1 MKHLFTRKRPLANK
15 LVLQANILIGTGI
28 IGILLSLGIAASRP
42 EGQFPWNMAGGYGTM
57 DSPYMI
63 ETCEQLQRMGDAPA
77 SHYALA
83 ADIDCTISKSWN
95 DGAGFFPVGTYGYGF
110 GGTLDGRNHTIYNLY
125 IARPAT
131 DYIGLFGKLDHGS
144 VVRRL
149 EVYTTILGRQYVG
162 GIVGWTIGGRI
173 EHVRVNGTVQGFN
186 GVGGIAG
193 VHQSSIDDA
202 VVAAQII
209 GTKQWVGGIVGWNYT
224 DAELSH
230 AYMLGDVSGYSHVG
244 GIAGVSHAASITE
257 SFVGGHVTGSRLAG
271 GLIGHAIG
279 SIGTNQTIRH
289 TRFSGTLHGAA
300 KPEIGKETQE

>member
-209 GTKQWVGGIVGWNYT
+209 GTKQWVGGI
-224 DAELSH
+224 
-230 AYMLGDVSGYSHVG
+230 
-244 GIAGVSHAASITE
+244 AGVSHAASITE